1 MEILFATNNSHKVR
15 EIQSLLPADLRI
27 LTLREAGLQ
36 EEIPEPF
43 ETLEQN
49 AQAKIRYA
57 LEHTGIRM
65 GFSEDSGLFVSALG
79 GRPGVHSAH
88 YAGPQRNDADNIQR
102 VLKELEGNSD
112 RAAFF
117 QTTICLHWENQ
128 ELFFTGI
135 CRGTLLATPQGEQ
148 GFGYD
153 PIFQPE
159 GADKSFAQ
167 MDLTEKNQYSHRQ
180 KAVQRLIE
188 HLRPAQNSR

>member
-65 GFSEDSGLFVSALG
+65 GFSEDSGLFVSALD

-117 QTTICLHWENQ
+117 QTTICLYWENQ

>member
-135 CRGTLLATPQGEQ
+135 CRGTLLATPQGKQ

>member
-135 CRGTLLATPQGEQ
+135 CRGTLLATPQGKQ

-188 HLRPAQNSR
+188 HLRPAQN

>member
-128 ELFFTGI
+128 EFFFTGI

-188 HLRPAQNSR
+188 HLRQVQNSR

>member
-65 GFSEDSGLFVSALG
+65 GFSEDSGLFVSALD

-135 CRGTLLATPQGEQ
+135 CRGTLLATPQGKQ